1 MMTPLIVLIIGSAA
15 VALVGIVIFNR
26 LVRDRNYVRAGW
38 SDIDVQ
44 LQRRHDLVPQLV
56 EAVRAYADYE
66 RATLTAVTELRL
78 QSDQT
83 RSLAQKARI
92 EKQLS
97 IGVDRLLAVAEDY
110 PDLKANRSFLELQVE
125 LSDTEDKLQYA
136 RRFYNGAVRSLNT
149 RIESFPD
156 LIIAKLF
163 GFRQAEFFDADD
175 DAASVPKVEMS

>member
-1 MMTPLIVLIIGSAA
+1 MTPLMTILIVGAA
-15 VALVGIVIFNR
+15 LALAAIVIFNR
-26 LVRDRNYVRAGW
+26 LVRDRNHVRAGW

-44 LQRRHDLVPQLV
+44 LQRRHDLIPQLV

-83 RSLAQKARI
+83 KNLAQKARI

-110 PDLKANRSFLELQVE
+110 PDLKANRSFLDLQKE

-156 LIIAKLF
+156 LVIARMF
-163 GFRQAEFFDADD
+163 GFTQAEFFDAEDE
-175 DAASVPKVEMS
+175 AASVPKVEMN